1 CGSGRRPDIREPPM
15 IYLNGEFM
23 PIEQARI
30 PVLDRGF
37 IFGDGVYEV
46 IPAYSKRPF
55 RLAEH
60 LARLQASLDAIRI
73 ANPHDGAKWSELVAR
88 IIAGNPW
95 QDQNVYLQVT
105 RGVAKRDHA
114 FPKGLKPTVFLMAS
128 ELVTPSPELM
138 KTGARAI
145 VLPDFRWLRCDIKST
160 SLLGNCMLRTQAAD
174 AGRVE
179 AVLVREGGL
188 TEASAS
194 SVFTGKTGNGLAP
207 RKSHL
212 ILPGI
217 TYDVVLEILR
227 DNAIVHEIRP
237 VAEAELRSAD
247 EVWVTSSSRE
257 VLPIT
262 MLDGR
267 PVGHGESAG
276 KPGPVGERVYAL
288 YQQFKQRVMRA
299 PAHA

>member
-1 CGSGRRPDIREPPM
+1 M
-15 IYLNGEFM
+15 VYLNGEFM
-23 PIEQARI
+23 PIEDAKI

-46 IPAYSKRPF
+46 IPTYSRRPF

-60 LARLQASLDAIRI
+60 LARLQSSLDAIRLP
-73 ANPHDGAKWSELVAR
+73 NPHDGAKWSELVGK

-95 QDQNVYLQVT
+95 EDQNVYLQIT

-128 ELVTPSPELM
+128 ELITPTADLM
-138 KTGARAI
+138 KTGAQAI

-160 SLLGNCMLRTQAAD
+160 SLLGNCLLRTLAAD
-174 AGRVE
+174 AGCAE
-179 AVLVREGGL
+179 AILVRDGEL

-194 SVFTGKTGNGLAP
+194 NVFVVKNGTVLAP
-207 RKSHL
+207 PKSHL

-227 DNAIVHEIRP
+227 DNAVPHEVRP
-237 VAEAELRSAD
+237 VKEAELRSAD
-247 EVWVTSSSRE
+247 EIWVTSSSRE

-262 MLDGR
+262 ALDGK
-267 PVGHGESAG
+267 PVGSG
-276 KPGPVGERVYAL
+276 KPGPVGAKVYAL
-288 YQQFKQRVMRA
+288 YQQYKAQVMRA

>member
-1 CGSGRRPDIREPPM
+1 M

-23 PIEQARI
+23 PIEQAKI
-30 PVLDRGF
+30 SVLDRGF

-46 IPAYSKRPF
+46 IPVYSRRPF

-60 LARLQASLDAIRI
+60 LTRLQASLEAIRI
-73 ANPHDGAKWSELVAR
+73 ANPHPVAEWTELVGR
-88 IIAGNPW
+88 IIDGNPW
-95 QDQNVYLQVT
+95 EDQNVYLQIS
-105 RGVAKRDHA
+105 RGAAKRDHA

-128 ELVTPSPELM
+128 ELVPPSAELVA
-138 KTGARAI
+138 KGAKAI

-160 SLLGNCMLRTQAAD
+160 SLLGNCMLRTLAAD
-174 AGRVE
+174 EGCVE
-179 AVLVREGGL
+179 AILIRDGMM

-194 SVFTGKTGNGLAP
+194 NVFIVKNGTVLAP
-207 RKSHL
+207 PKSHL

-217 TYDVVLEILR
+217 TYDVVLELLR
-227 DNAIVHEIRP
+227 DDAIPHQVRP
-237 VAEAELRSAD
+237 VAESELRAAD

-262 MLDGR
+262 TLDGR
-267 PVGHGESAG
+267 PVGSG
-276 KPGPVGERVYAL
+276 KPGPLGARAYAL
-288 YQQFKQRVMRA
+288 YQQYKARVMRA